1 MRSIRTALV
10 VAGSV
15 VAAASALTVCSA
27 GQAAASDVP
36 AASAIR
42 YGVQYGAQDE
52 VPWTGPGPGTPV
64 PGVAG
69 DSEVPWT

>member
-36 AASAIR
+36 AVSAVR
-42 YGVQYGAQDE
+42 YVQYGAQDE
-52 VPWTGPGPGTPV
+52 VPWTGPGPATPV
-64 PGVAG
+64 PGVSG
-69 DSEVPWT
+69 DTEVPWT